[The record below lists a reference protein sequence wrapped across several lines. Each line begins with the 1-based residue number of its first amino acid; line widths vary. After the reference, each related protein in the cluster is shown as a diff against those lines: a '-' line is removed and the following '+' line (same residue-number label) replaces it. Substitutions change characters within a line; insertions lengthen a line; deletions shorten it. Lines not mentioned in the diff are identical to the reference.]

1 MTRYSFPAV
10 LGAAIILT
18 VAAGSM
24 STLAGFQA
32 SPGQKSTPQ
41 TGQNDQKLGVLT
53 VRLPISVKEK
63 NKFVAGLTENN
74 FEIFENG
81 KPQKIDGFQA
91 PSQLPLDVAIL
102 MDTSESVKL
111 KLPFEKDA
119 AEDFVSTI
127 TTVRRRDNVLFATFD
142 SEVELHQDFTP
153 DEQPLIKA
161 IKGVKAG
168 GYTKLYDAVYRVIE
182 EKMANIQGTDARRV
196 ILMLSDGSDTASQR
210 NLRDAIEMAER
221 YDVSIFGISTK
232 NFTGITSGM
241 VENADDKDMRRLCE
255 ETGGQLFLPSQKVE
269 LFKAF
274 EQVAHDLRQE
284 YIVFYTPDDQEHTGK
299 RRSIKVKLTGGAQ
312 GHLYHKLGYV
322 Y

>member
-1 MTRYSFPAV
+1 MTRFSFPAV
-10 LGAAIILT
+10 LGAAVILS
-18 VAAGSM
+18 VATGSM
-24 STLAGFQA
+24 STQAGFHA
-32 SPGQKSTPQ
+32 LPAPKSGSA
-41 TGQNDQKLGVLT
+41 TGQDQRIGVLT

-63 NKFVAGLTENN
+63 NKFVGGLTQNN
-74 FEIFENG
+74 FEVFENG
-81 KPQKIDGFQA
+81 KLQKIDGFQA

-127 TTVRRRDNVLFATFD
+127 TTFRRRDNVLFATFD

-153 DEQPLIKA
+153 DEQPLITA
-161 IKGVKAG
+161 IKSVKAG
-168 GYTKLYDAVYRVIE
+168 GYTKLYDAIYRVIE

-196 ILMLSDGSDTASQR
+196 ILMLSDGADTASQR
-210 NLRDAIEMAER
+210 SLKDAIEMAQR
-221 YDVSIFGISTK
+221 YDVSIFAISTK

-269 LFKAF
+269 LFRAF
-274 EQVAHDLRQE
+274 EQVANDLRQE
-284 YIVFYTPDDQEHTGK
+284 YIVFYNPDDQEHTGK
-299 RRSIKVKLTGGAQ
+299 RRTIKVKLTGAQ